1 MISFP
6 LPFVCLF
13 LIVTIFMSF
22 KNVPYGALILWSNFQ
37 LQKIDLF
44 YFCYQGLLTVPGVFC
59 RTPNQALGFQIPWIT
74 YFRFHAHFYWNVRRR
89 SILVLNVCALKCL
102 KLQTPL
108 WSNWR
113 SILTWNVRHRSC
125 LFIKRFGP
133 HHQFHSEI
141 VTKRPPS
148 KCF

>member
-6 LPFVCLF
+6 LLFVCLF

-74 YFRFHAHFYWNVRRR
+74 YFRFRTQKSWETISNSF
-89 SILVLNVCALKCL
+89 LVLCKMG
-102 KLQTPL
+102 TYSL
-108 WSNWR
+108 WVLLMHRNMLLNILIEHHCVLLFV
-113 SILTWNVRHRSC
+113 SIKMSE
-125 LFIKRFGP
+125 G
-133 HHQFHSEI
+133 QF
-141 VTKRPPS
+141 
-148 KCF
+148 